1 MTGMSTRHAGAW
13 EPDARTARLLALVLA
28 VTICTIYLYGIRGF
42 PLAEPDEGR
51 YAEIPREMLL
61 SGDWIT
67 PHLNFVK
74 YFEKPPLVYWAS
86 AISFT
91 LFGTSELAARLPSY
105 FSALGTIA
113 LTAALAY
120 RMYGPA
126 TGLLSATMLATCPF
140 FAAMGIVLTL
150 DMSLTFC
157 LTLSFTAAWFAAQH
171 SSRRLFQVA
180 WLGAALGVM
189 TKGPVALVLICAGL
203 TPFLYFHGG
212 LRQVRRALDP
222 RGLAIAAA
230 VAVPWFVAVSWRNPD
245 FVEFFVV
252 DQHIGR
258 FLWRAEH
265 GQPIWFFLPLLPAM
279 MLPWSLAPVLEWRR
293 WRDEWTPRSW
303 SPATRFLLLWA
314 LAIIG
319 FFSLSTSKLPTYV
332 LPALPPLA
340 ILLARGMIKSG
351 ALERPTFFSGCGWG
365 LMVLGVVGVICG
377 VVLPSLIA
385 HPSVAFLQPYM
396 LVGGVG
402 LTVFATVL
410 RANLAKPKR
419 RLAILTATIL
429 AFLLLTMSGRDAA
442 SSYTTLGLTA
452 ARLMAPGDR
461 LAAYRHYVQGIPF
474 YSGHRMIMIT
484 SWGEL
489 DFGSKQGDQSEHF
502 WPDVEQLREAWR
514 EDRRLFLV
522 INRKELVALDPPL
535 GETVIELAS
544 EGKKMLVVNHQPV
557 VTRP

>member
-1 MTGMSTRHAGAW
+1 MTEISKRDAGAW
-13 EPDARTARLLALVLA
+13 EPDARTARFLGLVLA
-28 VTICTIYLYGIRGF
+28 LTICALYLYGICGF

-91 LFGTSELAARLPSY
+91 LFGTNELAARLPSY
-105 FSALGTIA
+105 LSALGTIA

-120 RMYGPA
+120 RVYGPA
-126 TGLLSATMLATCPF
+126 TGLLSATILATCPF
-140 FAAMGIVLTL
+140 FAFMGIILTL

-189 TKGPVALVLICAGL
+189 TKGPVALVLVGAGL
-203 TPFLYFHGG
+203 TPFLYSHGG

-222 RGLAIAAA
+222 RGIAIAAA
-230 VAVPWFVAVSWRNPD
+230 LVVPWFVAVSWRNPE
-245 FVEFFVV
+245 FVEFFVI

-258 FLWRAEH
+258 FLWRTEH

-279 MLPWSLAPVLEWRR
+279 MLPWSLAPLFEWRR
-293 WRDEWTPRSW
+293 WRELWTPRSW
-303 SPATRFLLLWA
+303 SLPTRFLLLWA
-314 LAIIG
+314 IVIIG
-319 FFSLSTSKLPTYV
+319 FFSLSTSKLATYV

-340 ILLARGMIKSG
+340 ILLARGVIRTG
-351 ALERPTFFSGCGWG
+351 ALERSTFFNGCAWALIG
-365 LMVLGVVGVICG
+365 LGVVGAMCG
-377 VVLPSLIA
+377 VVLPSLID
-385 HPSVAFLQPYM
+385 HPRVVFLQPTM

-402 LTVFATVL
+402 LTASALVL
-410 RANLAKPKR
+410 RANLTKPTMR
-419 RLAILTATIL
+419 FAILAATVL
-429 AFLLLTMSGRDAA
+429 GFLVLTMSGRDAA
-442 SSYTTLGLTA
+442 NSYKTLGLTA
-452 ARLMAPGDR
+452 ARLMKPGDR
-461 LAAYRHYVQGIPF
+461 LAGYRHYVQGIPF
-474 YSGHRMIMIT
+474 YSGHRTIMVT

-489 DFGSKQGDQSEHF
+489 EFGSRQGDQSEHF
-502 WPDVEQLREAWR
+502 WPDVEQLREEWR
-514 EDRRLFLV
+514 ADGRLFLV
-522 INRKELVALDPPL
+522 INRNELVALDPPL
-535 GETVIELAS
+535 GETIIEVAS
-544 EGKKMLVVNHQPV
+544 EGKKMLVVNQPV
-557 VTRP
+557 ATRR